1 VQDGQGRLS
10 GAHESGATVC
20 ADANPALTGF
30 VAYAYSSMRDDEL
43 AFVNF
48 DLEALARMEAGML
61 EPTA

>member
-1 VQDGQGRLS
+1 
-10 GAHESGATVC
+10 
-20 ADANPALTGF
+20 
-30 VAYAYSSMRDDEL
+30 MRDDEL